1 MDIIVI
7 LYFIKIRL
15 NIGLFFSDIFNVKNR
30 KKKLS
35 KFTKHI
41 WREKSVY

>member
-15 NIGLFFSDIFNVKNR
+15 NIVLFFSDIFNVK
-30 KKKLS
+30 K
-35 KFTKHI
+35 
-41 WREKSVY
+41 E

>member
-15 NIGLFFSDIFNVKNR
+15 NIGLFFSDIFNVK
-30 KKKLS
+30 K
-35 KFTKHI
+35 
-41 WREKSVY
+41 E